1 MISRQRTKNVGEDG
15 KLYEFD
21 WNNIKILHK
30 ENSLYKRV
38 FAEIVYIKKEKEK
51 SLNKITDTDS
61 YSNAY
66 NVIIDFF
73 K

>member
-61 YSNAY
+61 YSNSY